1 MNNKYYMKAQ
11 DVRDVLGVSRSK
23 AYDILRKLNAELEK
37 EGYAVV
43 PGKIPRPYWNTKFYG
58 YSHMQYD

>member
-1 MNNKYYMKAQ
+1 MNNKYYMNAQ

-43 PGKIPRPYWNTKFYG
+43 SGKIPRLYWNTKFYG
-58 YSHMQYD
+58 YSQMQYA

>member
-1 MNNKYYMKAQ
+1 MNNKYYMNAQ

-43 PGKIPRPYWNTKFYG
+43 PGPYWNTKFYG